1 MKLTNKKNLPQ
12 VFVNLV
18 QRDEYTK
25 KGSRLSITEAIGSAR
40 ISLLK
45 NLHKNQ
51 LVEDVVDRY
60 YAIMGTMMHKVLEV
74 GIDESDTTISE
85 ERLYT
90 EVKGW
95 TLSGAIDVQQIEDD
109 GVIIQDYKYVG
120 VYSVIMGEQPKPD
133 WVKQLNSYAYMVRK
147 AKGLKVKKLEII
159 AIFRDH
165 KANNYQQKEDYPD
178 APIQVIDIPLWSEE
192 EQDKFVEGRV
202 LEHQKAVLAHMEG
215 KELPLCSKDDTWAK
229 DDKYAVMKKKRVR
242 ALKVY
247 DNKEEAEK
255 ALKDNDHDDYYIEE
269 RKSEPIRC
277 LNYCNVNRYCSQFKK
292 WEEDNVS

>member
-1 MKLTNKKNLPQ
+1 
-12 VFVNLV
+12 
-18 QRDEYTK
+18 
-25 KGSRLSITEAIGSAR
+25 LSVTEAIGSAR
-40 ISLLK
+40 ISVLK
-45 NLHKNQ
+45 NLHKSE

-60 YAIMGTMMHKVLEV
+60 YSIMGTMMHKVLEV

-165 KANNYQQKEDYPD
+165 KSNNYQQKEDYPD
-178 APIQVIDIPLWSEE
+178 APIQVIDIPLWSEK
-192 EQDKFVEGRV
+192 EQDEFVEGRV
-202 LEHQKAVLAHMEG
+202 AEHQKAVLSHMKGE
-215 KELPLCSKDDTWAK
+215 ELPLCTTDDTWQRDSK
-229 DDKYAVMKKKRVR
+229 FAVMKLNRKRAISVCDSL
-242 ALKVY
+242 A
-247 DNKEEAEK
+247 EAEK
-255 ALKDNDHDDYYIEE
+255 KLKDNDHDDYYIEE

-277 LNYCNVNRYCSQFKK
+277 KSFCNVNKYCNQFKK
-292 WEEDNVS
+292 WEEENVS

>member
-277 LNYCNVNRYCSQFKK
+277 LNYCNVSKYCSQFKK
-292 WEEDNVS
+292 WEEENVS